1 MAENENMNAAPEDE
15 NVVYED
21 VEIKEYVTS
30 DMLMGEI
37 IMKYPIAIRALME
50 CGMGCVSCPS
60 AQMESLAEA
69 SMVHGL
75 DVKEVQDYVNER
87 ISYAVQFGEEANGG
101 ANDYSSMGFYF

>member
-1 MAENENMNAAPEDE
+1 MAENENMNATPEDE

-21 VEIKEYVTS
+21 VEIKEYVTG

-37 IMKYPIAIRALME
+37 ISKYPIAIRALME

-60 AQMESLAEA
+60 AQMESLDEA

-75 DVKEVQDYVNER
+75 DAKEVQDYVNER
-87 ISYAVQFGEEANGG
+87 ISYAIQFGEEANGG
-101 ANDYSSMGFYF
+101 ADYSGMGFYF